1 ISLEGDGQAT
11 QSLDL
16 SSINTDTDDQTID
29 VLNLNG
35 TTLEISLE
43 GDGQATQT
51 LDISSINSV
60 QTIVADADND
70 TKIQVE
76 ESGDEDKIRF
86 DMAGTEY
93 FRMSAGR
100 LEVLN
105 TGNSV
110 FIGEGA
116 GVNDDLSSN
125 QNTFIGYEAGQFN
138 TTGEGNVFTGFK
150 AGLFNTTGIQNV
162 FSGSYAGNSNTTG
175 GYNVFTGFK
184 AGDSN
189 TTGSQN
195 VFSGFQAGSFNTT
208 GFANV
213 FSGFQAGNSN
223 TTGFNNVISGSY
235 AGYLNTTGNN
245 NVFLGNRA
253 GYNETG
259 SDKLYID
266 NSDTSTPLI
275 WGDFSTNRAGINR
288 VATTNTLEVG
298 GNASKASAGDW
309 LANSDARLKKNI
321 TPLSSEKMLNN
332 LLALQGVTYEWNDDK
347 TGNIRPEGI
356 QYGFTAQN
364 IEAVFP
370 TLVDEDNTGY
380 LQTAYGTYDAMTIEA
395 IRALNDKITAFEKGN
410 IDLSVQVQSLEEENE
425 ALKAQAVKINQLETM
440 MAELQSQIQG
450 NTEAYNSEN

>member
-1 ISLEGDGQAT
+1 MYTKIFTVFL
-11 QSLDL
+11 LFL
-16 SSINTDTDDQTID
+16 SIGLSAQISINTDDSNPDASAILD
-29 VLNLNG
+29 VKSTSLGVLVPRMTTTQRNL
-35 TTLEISLE
+35 
-43 GDGQATQT
+43 
-51 LDISSINSV
+51 ISSPATGLLVFDTTTGSFWFYNGSWIDLSSSLS
-60 QTIVADADND
+60 DADND

-86 DMAGTEY
+86 DMAGTEH
-93 FRMSAGR
+93 FTMSAGR

-105 TGNSV
+105 TGSSV

-116 GVNDDLSSN
+116 GANDDLSN
-125 QNTFIGYEAGQFN
+125 NNNTFVGYQAGNTNTTGSYNTANGYQALYFN
-138 TTGEGNVFTGFK
+138 TTGYYNTANGSSALK
-150 AGLFNTTGIQNV
+150 ANTTGV
-162 FSGSYAGNSNTTG
+162 FNTAYG
-175 GYNVFTGFK
+175 FESGYNNQS
-184 AGDSN
+184 GD
-189 TTGSQN
+189 
-195 VFSGFQAGSFNTT
+195 
-208 GFANV
+208 
-213 FSGFQAGNSN
+213 
-223 TTGFNNVISGSY
+223 
-235 AGYLNTTGNN
+235 L

-253 GYNETG
+253 GFYETG
-259 SDKLYID
+259 SEKLYID